1 MGKDGHRGGSGHGAR
16 RRMRRG
22 AMADS
27 ALILLGEQD
36 MHGYELIAE
45 LESRTR
51 GRWRPSPGSVYPTL
65 GRLQEKGLVTSVESD
80 DTKRKYSLTDEGRAW
95 LARRDPDA
103 PAPWEEVAEHGPGG
117 EFRGAVAEL
126 GGQVRQI
133 ARFGTDEQ
141 RSAALEVLNKAKS
154 DLYKILA
161 R

>member
-1 MGKDGHRGGSGHGAR
+1 MGPEGRRRHGGR

-27 ALILLGEQD
+27 ALVLLGEQE

-51 GRWRPSPGSVYPTL
+51 GRWRPSPGTVYPTL
-65 GRLQEKGLVTSVESD
+65 SRLQEKGLVVGTESGD
-80 DTKRKYSLTDEGRAW
+80 GKRKYALTDEGRAW
-95 LARRDPDA
+95 LDRRDPAA
-103 PAPWEEVAEHGPGG
+103 PAPWDEVGEQGPGG

-141 RSAALEVLNKAKS
+141 RSAALEVLNKARS

-161 R
+161 D